1 MTTHSNDI
9 APSDAPLLRRL
20 TLYGLYG
27 LAIVLVGGVA
37 GAFCWLFFFLMD
49 MGIDLLWNVL
59 PNAIAPDLWWWPLP
73 ICLVGGVA
81 VGLFQKTWPG
91 QPREMNEVM
100 AEVKTTGRY
109 EYRHILVGF
118 AGALLPLLFGASIG
132 PEAGLTGVIAG
143 TCTWVGDRLKFLG
156 REFRSLASVGI
167 AAVVGAMFS
176 APLYGL
182 AVPVFG
188 DGENA
193 ESMDEAKVLVAKPY
207 KIAAYVAAV
216 AAALGAMMGLGAL
229 FGGMGGLPR
238 FTDLNTGVLEW
249 WLLVP
254 LALAGALVGWL
265 GHGAGSLAAACSRT
279 LGERPVLKALIAGA
293 LLGLCGCVLPY
304 TLFAGETQAKQ
315 LELVWQHV
323 GAAALIATA
332 LVKPFVLQ
340 FCLNLG
346 WRGGKFFPMI
356 FSGISLGFGLA
367 ALTGADPV
375 FCLCTCTA
383 GAMGA
388 MMRQPL
394 LAALLLFMC
403 FPAHTAVPL
412 LAAAVI
418 GSLVPVP
425 KQWLTEA

>member
-1 MTTHSNDI
+1 MTTYSTDI
-9 APSDAPLLRRL
+9 APSEAPLLRRL
-20 TLYGLYG
+20 ALYGLYG
-27 LAIVLVGGVA
+27 LAIVLIGGVA

-49 MGIDLLWNVL
+49 TGIDLLWNVL

-73 ICLVGGVA
+73 ICLIGGVA
-81 VGLFQKTWPG
+81 VGLFQKKWPG
-91 QPREMNEVM
+91 QPQEMNEVM
-100 AEVKTTGRY
+100 AEVKATGRY
-109 EYRHILVGF
+109 NYKHIFAGF

-143 TCTWVGDRLKFLG
+143 ACTWVGDRLKFLG

-216 AAALGAMMGLGAL
+216 AAALGTMMGLGAL
-229 FGGMGGLPR
+229 LGGMGGLPR
-238 FTDLNTGVLEW
+238 FTDLNTGALEW

-265 GHGAGSLAAACSRT
+265 GHGAGVLAATCSRI
-279 LGERPVLKALIAGA
+279 LGERPVLKALVAGA
-293 LLGLCGCVLPY
+293 ILGLCGCVLPY
-304 TLFAGETQAKQ
+304 TLFAGETQAEQ
-315 LELVWQHV
+315 LELVWQQA

-375 FCLCTCTA
+375 FCLCACTA

-403 FPAHTAVPL
+403 FPAQAAVPL